1 MKSQNLHDEVTMR
14 TTKSRGVRIST
25 TNDEKLAFIA
35 ESFEVSANAAINIMI
50 EETYDSLIADEEP
63 TVPERSLFPIANAFS
78 WLMSQLP
85 SNNNGKLF

>member
-1 MKSQNLHDEVTMR
+1 MR

-63 TVPERSLFPIANAFS
+63 TVPERSLFPIANTFS

>member
-1 MKSQNLHDEVTMR
+1 MR
-14 TTKSRGVRIST
+14 TTKSRGVRISA

-35 ESFEVSANAAINIMI
+35 ETFEVSANAAINIMI
-50 EETYDSLIADEEP
+50 EDTYDSLIQESAK
-63 TVPERSLFPIANAFS
+63 PERSLFPIANALS

>member
-1 MKSQNLHDEVTMR
+1 MR
-14 TTKSRGVRIST
+14 TTKSRGVRISA

-35 ESFEVSANAAINIMI
+35 GTFEVSANAAINIMI

-85 SNNNGKLF
+85 SNANGKLY

>member
-1 MKSQNLHDEVTMR
+1 MR

-85 SNNNGKLF
+85 SNANGKLY

>member
-1 MKSQNLHDEVTMR
+1 MR

-25 TNDEKLAFIA
+25 INDEKLAFIA

-85 SNNNGKLF
+85 SNANGKLY

>member
-1 MKSQNLHDEVTMR
+1 MR